1 MILARRRKPRPRG
14 HQAARSD
21 QTFAAGRRPRR
32 SRSGSE
38 ELEAKPA
45 IAEANEVPEQDS
57 WRAEG
62 EAPNKALVARAE
74 ALLDKL
80 GYDIGAADGE
90 AGARTREAIK
100 AFELRNG
107 MDEAGEVTVP
117 LVTKLERLAG

>member
-1 MILARRRKPRPRG
+1 MVLARRRQPLPEAIKRRDLIKPSLPAADLAAAD
-14 HQAARSD
+14 QAVKNWR
-21 QTFAAGRRPRR
+21 
-32 SRSGSE
+32 
-38 ELEAKPA
+38 AKPA

-62 EAPNKALVARAE
+62 EAPNKALVARAQ

-90 AGARTREAIK
+90 AGARTREAVK

-107 MDEAGEVTVP
+107 MDETCEVTVP
-117 LVTKLERLAG
+117 LVTKLERFAG

>member
-21 QTFAAGRRPRR
+21 QPSLPAADLAAADQAVKNWR
-32 SRSGSE
+32 
-38 ELEAKPA
+38 AKPA

-74 ALLDKL
+74 GLLDKL

>member
-1 MILARRRKPRPRG
+1 VKNWR
-14 HQAARSD
+14 
-21 QTFAAGRRPRR
+21 
-32 SRSGSE
+32 
-38 ELEAKPA
+38 AKPA

-107 MDEAGEVTVP
+107 RGHGAARHQARAARWLASPEARAQGAGVT
-117 LVTKLERLAG
+117 LK